1 MVAQEQQSIEAEKM
15 AGQETEDNGNEDAH
29 QLYIGEKL
37 EYKPHQF
44 NEFANNNVT
53 YDEGKYSTIQKCV
66 DELEPYSTLRLPE
79 GEYTLD

>member
-1 MVAQEQQSIEAEKM
+1 M

-44 NEFANNNVT
+44 NGFANNNVT
-53 YDEGKYSTIQKCV
+53 YDELKYSTMQK
-66 DELEPYSTLRLPE
+66 
-79 GEYTLD
+79 